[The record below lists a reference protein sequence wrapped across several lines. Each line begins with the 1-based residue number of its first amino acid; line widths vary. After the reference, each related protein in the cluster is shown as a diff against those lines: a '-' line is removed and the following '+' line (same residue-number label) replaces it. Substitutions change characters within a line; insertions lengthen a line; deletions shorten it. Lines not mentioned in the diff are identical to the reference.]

1 MKLLIRK
8 FKLLKKYILSL
19 PRPALLLI
27 GLGIIL
33 ILPMVISIISQQIS
47 VNLTKNLPTTVT
59 IPINSV
65 DVLTCS
71 SFNDTDISTC
81 QANQGC
87 TWNAS
92 FRECSGNLVVPVN
105 NPPGDPLPKS
115 EYVSCEGINNSP
127 LVKLTFRAASNAT
140 NYRVNIWKEG
150 ETSKS
155 FRNLEAVVD
164 INDVLTFTW
173 TATSPIAG
181 GSLTGPAANTK
192 YNWEVAAQNG
202 AGFSNFI
209 AGYPFTTSNCDGTGA
224 GGIGIPEAI
233 SETHITCTNSYWKS
247 RFNFKRGSVNGT
259 PGDAYLDLK
268 PDDGFGFGQ
277 GSFQGRGP
285 IGADSYEWTD
295 IKANTKYVWRVTM
308 LRPDGGYAVSNEKKF
323 TTPACTNTGGDN
335 TGGGNTG
342 GGNTGGGNTGG
353 GNTGG
358 TTNPPA
364 TPACLLNKN
373 FPIPAKDSS
382 KPPVVSIHLDIK
394 LATDT
399 NYTYLDIA
407 GPLSPDATSYTIRDL
422 YPNTSY
428 NVRTWMHTGNG
439 EGYYAG
445 LSSFTMGSCPQA
457 TATPVPNSGGGGNTG
472 GGGGSSGGQV
482 SCDSEC
488 KKQVGTMYCS
498 SGTAPIGGSCT
509 CTLCS
514 VLSPAAP
521 TATKTPTPT
530 ATKTPTPI
538 QSAPTATKTPTP
550 IQGGGQATA
559 TPIQSGP
566 TSTPLP
572 GQATATPIPSTNQ
585 ARIAITLDIPGLGT
599 NKALGQNPNPVR
611 NTRTAQIKV
620 FDANNTL
627 VKEVSGQVAAQDLRN
642 TSVITNITS
651 IDFAYRGT
659 FDLGTLSGNHTV
671 KARFDNSLWKTLGIA
686 NFVNGQTVTLP
697 LSVLTT
703 GDIDQNNELNLVDY
717 NLIVSCYG
725 TKSCSQKEKADLN
738 LDGKV
743 DELDLN
749 ILYAGF
755 SKRQGD

>member
-1 MKLLIRK
+1 MKLLNRK
-8 FKLLKKYILSL
+8 FQIIKKSILSL

-33 ILPMVISIISQQIS
+33 ILPLVINIVSQQIN

-65 DVLTCS
+65 DVLTCGS
-71 SFNDTDISTC
+71 YNDTDITTC
-81 QANQGC
+81 QSNQGC

-92 FRECSGNLVVPVN
+92 FRECSGNLIQPVS

-115 EYVSCEGINNSP
+115 AYTSCEGVGNGP
-127 LVKLTFRAASNAT
+127 LVKLSFRAASNAER
-140 NYRVNIWKEG
+140 YRINIWKPG
-150 ETSKS
+150 QTTNS
-155 FRNLEAVVD
+155 FRNMD
-164 INDVLTFTW
+164 IVADPQETLTFTW
-173 TATSPIAG
+173 SVEQPVG
-181 GSLTGPAANTK
+181 GSDVVVPQPNTT
-192 YNWEVAAQNG
+192 YNWGVAAWNTNG
-202 AGFSNFI
+202 GFSNHI
-209 AGYPFTTSNCDGTGA
+209 EGGPFTTSNCDSTGA
-224 GGIGIPEAI
+224 GGVTNPQAL

-247 RFNFKRGSVNGT
+247 QFNFTRGAVNGT
-259 PGDAYLDLK
+259 PRDAYLDLK

-323 TTPACTNTGGDN
+323 TTPACTNTGG
-335 TGGGNTG
+335 GNTG
-342 GGNTGGGNTGG
+342 GGNTGGGGSGGG
-353 GNTGG
+353 GNTGGGG

-364 TPACLLNKN
+364 TPACLLNKS
-373 FPIPAKDSS
+373 FPIPAKDPS

-394 LATDT
+394 LSTDT
-399 NYTYLDIA
+399 NYVYLDIA

-445 LSSFTMGSCPQA
+445 LSSFTMGACPQA
-457 TATPVPNSGGGGNTG
+457 TSTPVPNNGGGGNTG
-472 GGGGSSGGQV
+472 GGGSGGQQV

-488 KKQVGTMYCS
+488 KKQVGTLYCS
-498 SGTAPIGGSCT
+498 SGTAPVGGSCT

-530 ATKTPTPI
+530 ATKTPTPV

-550 IQGGGQATA
+550 IQGGQATA

-585 ARIAITLDIPGLGT
+585 AKIAVTLDIPGLGT
-599 NKALGQNPNPVR
+599 NKALGQNPNPIR

-627 VKEVSGQVAAQDLRN
+627 VKEVSGQVSAQDLRN
-642 TSVITNITS
+642 AAVITNIS
-651 IDFAYRGT
+651 SVDFAYRGT

-671 KARFDNSLWKTLGIA
+671 KARFDNSLWKTIGIA
-686 NFVNGQTVTLP
+686 NFVNGQTATLP

-738 LDGKV
+738 IDGKV

-749 ILYAGF
+749 ILYASF
-755 SKRQGD
+755 AKRQGD